1 MVKVYA
7 NLIVN
12 GLKTLND
19 VPAKLREQVEQYL
32 ISIGFLPGTNSG
44 NLWN

>member
-7 NLIVN
+7 NLIIN
-12 GLKTLND
+12 GLKTLED
-19 VPAKLREQVEQYL
+19 VPSKIRSQVEEYL
-32 ISIGFLPGTNSG
+32 ISIGFLPQNN

>member
-12 GLKTLND
+12 GLKTLED
-19 VPAKLREQVEQYL
+19 VPTKLRTQVEDYL
-32 ISIGFLPGTNSG
+32 VSIGFLPAKS

>member
-12 GLKTLND
+12 GLKTLQD
-19 VPAKLREQVEQYL
+19 VPLKLRTQVETYL
-32 ISIGFLPGTNSG
+32 REIGYID
-44 NLWN
+44 